1 MTFQSLSLFLSGCS
15 SSSVAPSPALLEPLT
30 RLNNQRTT
38 LALVYGES
46 AWGCGSR
53 DVHVQARCCQPIVL
67 GSRVQVGRRRRKQK
81 ASQSHRQRVTSFV
94 LSAGLGEGALCYGD
108 CPTNPASKTP
118 FALMLLLTMLRQRLR
133 MAAAA
138 ATGATPARTV
148 AHLVSTPSLASLR
161 ATTQPQARLVP
172 SIPAS
177 SRAFHNSGCAQV
189 APKRKGPPA
198 PKLKTHS
205 AAKKRFFPVV
215 GSGRGHPGCVKF
227 KRSSSNKQH
236 LNSGMSSVRLNR
248 LRGTQ
253 VVASG
258 AMSRMLRR
266 LLAPRI

>member
-1 MTFQSLSLFLSGCS
+1 MGK
-15 SSSVAPSPALLEPLT
+15 V
-30 RLNNQRTT
+30 RG
-38 LALVYGES
+38 V
-46 AWGCGSR
+46 GSR

-118 FALMLLLTMLRQRLR
+118 FALMLLLTMLRQHLR
-133 MAAAA
+133 MAATA
-138 ATGATPARTV
+138 ATAATPARTV
-148 AHLVSTPSLASLR
+148 AQRVSTPSLASLR

-172 SIPAS
+172 SILAS
-177 SRAFHNSGCAQV
+177 SRAFHNSACAQV